1 MTREI
6 QLSRRATGQEKSHNK
21 RNKMTIILS
30 KNAMESSDG
39 ARSINRDCSDQAPSG
54 SSTITIDLDCNG
66 DQSVE
71 TWRGFVWHLRWAAS
85 GAQHRQEFTEV

>member
-1 MTREI
+1 
-6 QLSRRATGQEKSHNK
+6 
-21 RNKMTIILS
+21 
-30 KNAMESSDG
+30 MESSDG
-39 ARSINRDCSDQAPSG
+39 ARSINRDCGDQAHQDQAPSG

-71 TWRGFVWHLRWAAS
+71 TWRGFVWHLRRAAS